1 MSLQRF
7 VGVPYVAHGREYTGA
22 DCWGLLFLY
31 YRDEL
36 GTPIPSYS
44 SEMRERD
51 FHRKDIGPLMDVEI
65 ERLWLQ
71 VDEPQ
76 PGDGVLLRAGRFN
89 THVGVFLGAGRM
101 LHSEGPEPS
110 VVARLDD
117 IRLRSRITGF
127 FRLKPDGSPLA

>member
-1 MSLQRF
+1 MPLQRF
-7 VGVPYVAHGREYTGA
+7 VGVPYVAHGREYAGA

-65 ERLWLQ
+65 DRLWLQ
-71 VDEPQ
+71 VDDPQ

-89 THVGVFLGAGRM
+89 THVGVFLGGGRM

-127 FRLKPDGSPLA
+127 FRLKPDGSPTA